1 VTLVTAPTGDALVV
15 VDLDL
20 TDPVEYP
27 RPSPLAPVV
36 TVGVAATPVP
46 DPPPFDMLLTST
58 PDPAAPWVCAPVDEI
73 ASAVRCSP
81 MASVTL
87 VHVLRTT
94 ASMPVGVGLVV
105 ESLAYST
112 LQAGP
117 EFRAWLA
124 SGARPAP
131 KRSDEPAVLLSREG
145 DELTITLNRAAA
157 RNAFNVEVRD
167 GLVAAFELVAAD
179 QSIARAHLRG
189 AGPSFCSGGDL
200 SEFGTAPDPLT
211 AHLVRTSRSAAAV
224 LHACTERVT
233 AHVHGACVGAGTEL
247 PAFAGTVIADRSAR
261 FRLPEVAMGLIPGA
275 GGTVSIPRRIGRER
289 TAYLALTG
297 ATIDAATAQAW
308 GLVDAIDDAVGS

>member
-15 VDLDL
+15 VDLDG

-27 RPSPLAPVV
+27 PLSPLAPVV
-36 TVGVAATPVP
+36 TVGIAVSPVP
-46 DPPPFDMLLTST
+46 NPPPFDVLLTNAT
-58 PDPAAPWVCAPVDEI
+58 DPPAPWVCAPVDEV
-73 ASAVRCSP
+73 ADAVRCSP

-94 ASMPVGVGLVV
+94 ASMPAGAGLVV

-117 EFRAWLA
+117 EFQAWLA
-124 SGARPAP
+124 SSARPAP
-131 KRSDEPAVLLSREG
+131 KHSDEPAVLLSRDG
-145 DELTITLNRAAA
+145 DELTITLNRPAA

-179 QSIARAHLRG
+179 QSITRAHLHG
-189 AGPSFCSGGDL
+189 AGPAFCSGGDL
-200 SEFGTAPDPLT
+200 SEFGTAPNPLT
-211 AHLVRTSRSAAAV
+211 AHLVRTSRSAAAA
-224 LHACTERVT
+224 LHGCADRVT

-275 GGTVSIPRRIGRER
+275 GGTVSIPRCIGRER

-297 ATIDAATAQAW
+297 ATIDATTAQAW
-308 GLVDAIDDAVGS
+308 GLVDAIVDTV